1 MLQRPRWRTI
11 RRSRLFNR
19 INASVSGLSVSRVA
33 NAVSQ
38 PKTRAPP
45 NSVPAGF
52 MTGTTSRES
61 AESVGNEDI
70 TWNVVNRRLSTTEG
84 FRFEWAVSPAE
95 RAASYPALA
104 PDIRN
109 NDHDV
114 TANVSPQS
122 DGPAQQTTANYTY
135 TTSTTTTTTT
145 ADHHT
150 QGQNSIV
157 RPQSL
162 CGHDPWL
169 WPFYLGVLILQLIC
183 FMLLI

>member
-122 DGPAQQTTANYTY
+122 DGPAQQTTPT
-135 TTSTTTTTTT
+135 
-145 ADHHT
+145 
-150 QGQNSIV
+150 
-157 RPQSL
+157 P
-162 CGHDPWL
+162 P
-169 WPFYLGVLILQLIC
+169 PPPPQLIITHKVRTAS
-183 FMLLI
+183 FGPSPSVDTIPDFGLFI

>member
-122 DGPAQQTTANYTY
+122 DGPAQQTTPTPPPPPQLII
-135 TTSTTTTTTT
+135 THKVRT
-145 ADHHT
+145 ASF
-150 QGQNSIV
+150 G
-157 RPQSL
+157 PQPL